1 MGITIENE
9 GILITECSHTLP
21 HEAHSWR
28 TGFLWHRKNTCSG
41 LSKEQSDMLLNP
53 PKRQEWLYSYCEA
66 DVQATADLYKSLF
79 SFDEAHRHYYGFY
92 PEKSDALVMVWR
104 CLDPFC
110 EEEYSQYR
118 SLFNFQTRTNKSYW
132 LSFWR

>member
-1 MGITIENE
+1 MEIVTIE
-9 GILITECSHTLP
+9 CSNLKP
-21 HEAHSWR
+21 HAKHQWR
-28 TGFLWHRKNTCSG
+28 EGFLWLRKRTCDGMSQVFYDKRTRKPDPFG
-41 LSKEQSDMLLNP
+41 NMLMH
-53 PKRQEWLYSYCEA
+53 YCET
-66 DVQATADLYKSLF
+66 DVAATSAFYKTIF
-79 SFDEAHRHYYGFY
+79 GVEEEPEPHRHYYGFY